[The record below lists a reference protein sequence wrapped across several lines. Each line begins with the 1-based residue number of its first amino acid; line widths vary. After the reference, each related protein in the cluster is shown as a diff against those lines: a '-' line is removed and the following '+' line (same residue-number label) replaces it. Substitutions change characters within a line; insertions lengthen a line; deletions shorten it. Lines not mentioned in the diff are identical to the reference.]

1 MERKEPAVRV
11 ENVSLAFEDKVVLR
25 DVSFEARSGETTVIL
40 GVTGTGKSLLLKML
54 VGLIRPDAGRIFV
67 EGQEVSR
74 LEEPKLYPIRR
85 SIGILFQ
92 EGALFDSLNVSE
104 NVSYRLQ
111 EEENLDEATL
121 ENRVREVLRFVE
133 LEEAI
138 EKAPSELS
146 GGMRRRVALAR
157 AMIDQ
162 PPIMLYDSPTAGL
175 DPVTANTIISLIV
188 KLRDVNR
195 VCSLLVTHRIQD
207 AFVLAR
213 YAYDTS
219 CRCLVPFNGDGGG
232 ERPRTHFLVLREGLV
247 YFHGSERELLESS
260 DPYVRLFLA

>member
-1 MERKEPAVRV
+1 MEKKAPTVRV

-25 DVSFEARSGETTVIL
+25 DVSFEARTGETTVIL

-54 VGLIRPDAGRIFV
+54 VGLIRPDSGRIFV
-67 EGQEVSR
+67 KDQEVNC
-74 LEEPKLYPIRR
+74 LEESKLYPIRR
-85 SIGILFQ
+85 SMGILFQ
-92 EGALFDSLNVSE
+92 EGALFDSLNVFE
-104 NVSYRLQ
+104 NVSYRIR
-111 EEENLDEATL
+111 EEKGLDEATL
-121 ENRVREVLRFVE
+121 EDRVREVLRFVE
-133 LEEAI
+133 LGEAI
-138 EKAPSELS
+138 DKLPSELS

-175 DPVTANTIISLIV
+175 DPVTANTIITLIV

-213 YAYDTS
+213 YSYDPS
-219 CRCLVPFNGDGGG
+219 CCCLVPLNGEGSVNRG
-232 ERPRTHFLVLREGLV
+232 RTYFLVLREGSV
-247 YFHGSERELLESS
+247 YFYGRERELLASS
-260 DPYVRLFLA
+260 DPYLRLFLA